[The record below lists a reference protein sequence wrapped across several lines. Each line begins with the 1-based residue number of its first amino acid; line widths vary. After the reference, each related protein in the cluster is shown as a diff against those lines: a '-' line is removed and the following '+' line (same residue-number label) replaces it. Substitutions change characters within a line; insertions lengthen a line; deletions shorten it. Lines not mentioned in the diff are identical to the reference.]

1 MVAREQVLYNL
12 QQLPLLHLFT
22 VHVATLSMHA
32 QTTSLHYPQCSI
44 NYCLLRLAP
53 QCFAFTS
60 IVVARVYEQTGEHV
74 GIAGLKIANCNRLEE
89 AILLYIV
96 PDVQDCFRLFVYCSR
111 LSADLPIDPYS
122 MVDPD

>member
-1 MVAREQVLYNL
+1 M
-12 QQLPLLHLFT
+12 
-22 VHVATLSMHA
+22 
-32 QTTSLHYPQCSI
+32 
-44 NYCLLRLAP
+44 
-53 QCFAFTS
+53 
-60 IVVARVYEQTGEHV
+60 YEQTGEHV

-89 AILLYIV
+89 AIV